1 MDPVLKLTVAR
12 GGYQV
17 DPHAVAAAMLA
28 VGRGAIPLRAES
40 DVLVAP
46 EVVEGLSAGS
56 DQDEPSAFGDA
67 A

>member
-40 DVLVAP
+40 DMLVAP
-46 EVVEGLSAGS
+46 EVVDGRSAGAG
-56 DQDEPSAFGDA
+56 QDEPTAFEGA

>member
-46 EVVEGLSAGS
+46 EVVEAGAAGTG
-56 DQDEPSAFGDA
+56 QDEPAAFGDA